1 MLAHRSH
8 RLWPAAIPAL
18 QLTGAVVALLAA
30 SSTACACSS
39 CGCNLSPDWVASNGN
54 TGAGV
59 KLDLRYDYLNQ
70 SQLRQGTHRIS
81 PQAASQVVN
90 DGEPQEVEQYT
101 RNHYFTAALDYSPQP
116 DWGVNLQL
124 PYVSRSHSTLGNASD
139 GVTAGADGGQFH
151 SHTSSLGDVKVL
163 GRYLGLTPARNLAV
177 IAGLKLATGSHTKT
191 GTSTDPGAPGAV
203 DIDRGLQPGTGTT
216 DAIVG
221 LTYSGS
227 SAPSWDYFV
236 QGLFQTALHSRDD
249 YRPGNGLNLNAG
261 WRYLGLPSVQPQV
274 QINVRHAGRDS
285 GANADVPSSGGTLL
299 YVSPGLAVPLGNQ
312 TSVYGYVQLPL
323 YQDVK
328 GVQLVPRFTASIGLR
343 HAF

>member
-1 MLAHRSH
+1 MVISRSPRLAH
-8 RLWPAAIPAL
+8 PAVL
-18 QLTGAVVALLAA
+18 SVTLTLLAW
-30 SSTACACSS
+30 SSSSWACSS

-54 TGAGV
+54 TGAGL

-81 PQAASQVVN
+81 AVAASQIVTG
-90 DGEPQEVEQYT
+90 GEPQEVEQYT

-116 DWGVNLQL
+116 DWGVNVQL

-139 GVTAGADGGQFH
+139 GTTAGADGGQYR

-163 GRYLGLTPARNLAV
+163 GRYLGLAPERNLALLF
-177 IAGLKLATGSHTKT
+177 GLKLPTGSHTKT
-191 GTSTDPGAPGAV
+191 GTSTDPGAPGPV

-216 DAIVG
+216 DGIIG
-221 LTYSGS
+221 LTYSAS
-227 SAPSWDYFV
+227 LNPSWDYFV

-249 YRPGNGLNLNAG
+249 YRTGNGLNVNAG
-261 WRYLGLPSVQPQV
+261 WRYLGWSSVQPQV
-274 QINVRHAGRDS
+274 QINMRHASRDT
-285 GANADVPSSGGTLL
+285 GAQADAPNSGGTLL
-299 YVSPGLAVPLGNQ
+299 YLSPGVAMPLDAH

-323 YQDVK
+323 YQNVN
-328 GVQLVPRFTASIGLR
+328 GVQLVPRFTASLGLR